1 MSTNSEQEDSM
12 FDRSGYW
19 AMRDDDGKI
28 VALVKASVDGSKDK
42 RYSFRKGCF
51 VPAERPITGIGSI
64 SDWDRITEDE
74 AMAAIAKR

>member
-1 MSTNSEQEDSM
+1 MSTNSGQEDIM
-12 FDRSGYW
+12 FNRSGYW
-19 AMRDDDGKI
+19 VMRDDNGKI

-64 SDWDRITEDE
+64 SDWDRVTEDE
-74 AMAAIAKR
+74 AMAAIAQH

>member
-1 MSTNSEQEDSM
+1 M

-28 VALVKASVDGSKDK
+28 IALVKASVDSSKDK

-51 VPAERPITGIGSI
+51 VPAKKPIAGIGDI
-64 SDWDRITEDE
+64 GDWDRITEDE
-74 AMAAIAKR
+74 AMAAIAGH

>member
-1 MSTNSEQEDSM
+1 M

-19 AMRDDDGKI
+19 AMHDDDGKVI
-28 VALVKASVDGSKDK
+28 ALVKASVDGSKDK

-51 VPAERPITGIGSI
+51 VPAERPVADIGDI
-64 SDWDRITEDE
+64 GDWDRITEDE